1 MAKDKRT
8 IMQMEIHPDLIR
20 LRKERK
26 KRLKEQYEG
35 AQNVYGLK
43 EQYEGAQNVY
53 GQVSPFRH
61 APMSLSEALFGRLQ

>member
-35 AQNVYGLK
+35 AQNVYG
-43 EQYEGAQNVY
+43 
-53 GQVSPFRH
+53 QVSPFRH